1 MAISDNNNKVVTSSD
16 CKIWNEVTLPTSLSY
31 TSVIYSSKLHKICI
45 VAKNT
50 NQLLISDDGN
60 VFTTVTLPSLLDYVD
75 VVAID
80 NIDSATGGMFIA
92 ISTGTT
98 IVVSTNGT
106 DWVEKTIPAP
116 VNNGTWN
123 AITYNDTSKQL
134 VIVGSNGSILMSNS
148 NITSNVDSIVFTSK
162 NLSSNTVNLSD
173 VCYSSVF
180 GKYCAV
186 VSNNSNKAYTYD
198 IGNDTWNEVA
208 LSSSSNWIKVIYVPF
223 YRAFFALSGSENKCA
238 VSLDGITW
246 KDINLPNTGSSTS
259 KYSSVACSEQLN
271 CMCMTIDGA
280 NKFVVVGIDVP
291 FVLSTIRWEEHTL
304 PSSTYWHSICWSPEL
319 RLFCTVAYNN
329 KAATSPD
336 GITWTERTL
345 PSSTD
350 WYSICWSPELRL
362 FCIVAYGSNKAVTS
376 PDGITWTE
384 RTLPSITNSWINICW
399 SPELRLFCAI
409 AYSSNKAATSPD
421 GITWTERTL
430 LSSDS
435 WQSISWSSELQQFC
449 AIAYNS
455 NKSVLG
461 IPE

>member
-1 MAISDNNNKVVTSSD
+1 MVKYIQPITTPIPIIDNLTTPETTSALSANQGKVLNDKITTLSTTISNIVVDSLDGNEIDRSLSVHIVKESLTNKANLVDGKVPIENIPDDIVSLYQNNNSLSNICAGNGIIVTKGTSNRHVVSVAPSLEIITTKIQDSKKAKVSDTPYNYKDICYCDTINKFVAISDNNNKVVTSSD

-186 VSNNSNKAYTYD
+186 VSNNSNKAYIRYWH
-198 IGNDTWNEVA
+198 TWNEVA

-291 FVLSTIRWEEHTL
+291 FVLSTIR
-304 PSSTYWHSICWSPEL
+304 
-319 RLFCTVAYNN
+319 
-329 KAATSPD
+329 
-336 GITWTERTL
+336 
-345 PSSTD
+345 
-350 WYSICWSPELRL
+350 
-362 FCIVAYGSNKAVTS
+362 
-376 PDGITWTE
+376 
-384 RTLPSITNSWINICW
+384 
-399 SPELRLFCAI
+399 
-409 AYSSNKAATSPD
+409 
-421 GITWTERTL
+421 
-430 LSSDS
+430 
-435 WQSISWSSELQQFC
+435 
-449 AIAYNS
+449 
-455 NKSVLG
+455 
-461 IPE
+461 